1 MVGVG
6 EPKQASSAR
15 MALIYITIGALMDVW
30 TAVYYVY
37 LQRQGATGNVY
48 LWCAGFFCTGLVLII
63 IGLMVGQIGRSARAA
78 EVAAAPTQV
87 VVPAGTAA
95 PATTT
100 TPVNTVSTTAPTAVH
115 AMPAQGLTR

>member
-1 MVGVG
+1 MLGAG

-48 LWCAGFFCTGLVLII
+48 LWCAGFFCTGVVLIL

-78 EVAAAPTQV
+78 EVAATPTQV

-95 PATTT
+95 PGSATTT
-100 TPVNTVSTTAPTAVH
+100 ATTPANAVPTTA
-115 AMPAQGLTR
+115 Q